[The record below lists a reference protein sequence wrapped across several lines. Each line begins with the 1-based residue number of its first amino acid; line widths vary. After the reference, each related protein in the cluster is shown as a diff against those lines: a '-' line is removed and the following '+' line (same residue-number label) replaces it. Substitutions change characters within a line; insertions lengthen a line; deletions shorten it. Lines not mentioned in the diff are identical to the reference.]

1 MAVHTKVAFADAAT
15 LVAGYRL
22 GTLNVLTGID
32 QGIENTNYRLDT
44 SGGPVLLTLFERR
57 TNGDDL
63 PWLIALHDHLASRG
77 IAVPPVLRADDG
89 AALSTIAG
97 KPAALFGWLEG
108 AAIDDPTLGQC
119 AGAGEALGRMHRA
132 LAAFAL
138 ARRNPQGRDAWHDL
152 AGRYGERLDELQ
164 PGLKA
169 IVDTALARIE
179 AEWPAELPHAT
190 IHADLFPDNVM
201 AVGDSITGLIDF
213 AFACH
218 EVRAY
223 DLAVTHAAWCFDADG
238 TCLLADRSAALVDGY
253 ERAHGLLPEERA
265 ALPLL
270 GMAASLRF
278 LLTRAEDWFAWRDDI
293 GVTRK
298 DPLAFARRLR
308 FYAAASSE
316 DLMGPTPQ

>member
-1 MAVHTKVAFADAAT
+1 MAVHTTIALADAAA
-15 LVAGYRL
+15 LLARYRL
-22 GTLNVLTGID
+22 GTLEALTGIE

-57 TNGDDL
+57 TSRHDL

-89 AALSTIAG
+89 AAIVSVAG
-97 KPAALFGWLEG
+97 KPAALFGWIAG
-108 AAIDDPTLGQC
+108 AAIDQPSLAQC
-119 AGAGEALGRMHRA
+119 AAAGEALGRMHRA
-132 LAAFAL
+132 LADFAP

-152 AGRYGERLDELQ
+152 AARYGDRLDALD

-169 IVDTALARIE
+169 VIAAALARID
-179 AEWPAELPHAT
+179 AEWPAALPHAT

-201 AVGDSITGLIDF
+201 AEGDTITGLIDF
-213 AFACH
+213 AFACRD
-218 EVRAY
+218 VRGY
-223 DLAVTHAAWCFDADG
+223 DLAVMHAAWCFDADG
-238 TCLLADRSAALVDGY
+238 SRLLADRGAALIAGY
-253 ERAHGLLPEERA
+253 HRAHGLLPEERA

-270 GMAASLRF
+270 CLGASLRF
-278 LLTRAEDWFAWRDDI
+278 LLTRAEDWFCDRYDND
-293 GVTRK
+293 VTRK

-308 FYAAASSE
+308 FYAAARSA

>member
-1 MAVHTKVAFADAAT
+1 MAVHTNVSFADAAA
-15 LVAGYRL
+15 L
-22 GTLNVLTGID
+22 LTDYDLDMLEALHGID

-44 SGGPVLLTLFERR
+44 SDGPVLLTLFERR
-57 TNGDDL
+57 TDAADL
-63 PWLIALHDHLASRG
+63 PWLIALHDHLATRD
-77 IAVPPVLRADDG
+77 IAVPPVRRARDG
-89 AALSTIAG
+89 SALTTVAG
-97 KPAALFGWLEG
+97 RPAALFGWLEG
-108 AAIDDPTLGQC
+108 AAIDDPSLAQC

-132 LAAFAL
+132 LADFAP

-152 AGRYGERLDELQ
+152 AARYGGRLDELE

-169 IVDTALARIE
+169 IVDAALARID
-179 AEWPAELPHAT
+179 AEWPATLPHAT
-190 IHADLFPDNVM
+190 IHADLFPDNAM
-201 AVGDSITGLIDF
+201 AVGDTITGLIDF

-218 EVRAY
+218 DVRAY

-238 TCLLADRSAALVDGY
+238 NRLLADRSAALIAGY
-253 ERAHGLLPEERA
+253 ARAHGLLPEERA

-278 LLTRAEDWFAWRDDI
+278 LLTRAEDWFAQRDDI

-308 FYAAASSE
+308 FYAAADSE
-316 DLMGPTPQ
+316 DMMRA

>member
-22 GTLNVLTGID
+22 GSLNVLTGID

-44 SGGPVLLTLFERR
+44 SSGPILLTLFERR
-57 TNGDDL
+57 TNGEDL

-77 IAVPPVLRADDG
+77 VAVPPVLRADDG
-89 AALSTIAG
+89 AALAMLAG

-108 AAIDDPTLGQC
+108 TAIGDPTVTQC
-119 AGAGEALGRMHRA
+119 TAAGEALGRMHRA
-132 LAAFAL
+132 LADFAP

-169 IVDTALARIE
+169 CVDSALARID
-179 AEWPAELPHAT
+179 AEWPGALPHAT

-201 AVGDSITGLIDF
+201 ALGDTITGLIDF

-218 EVRAY
+218 DVRAF
-223 DLAVTHAAWCFDADG
+223 DLAITHAAWCFDADG
-238 TCLLADRSAALVDGY
+238 DQMLADRASALFAGY
-253 ERAHGLLPEERA
+253 ERAHGLSREERA

-278 LLTRAEDWFAWRDDI
+278 LLTRAEDWFASHEDI

-308 FYAAASSE
+308 FYAAASSA
-316 DLMGPTPQ
+316 DLMGPTTQ

>member
-1 MAVHTKVAFADAAT
+1 MAVHTKVAFADAAV
-15 LVAGYRL
+15 LVARYRL
-22 GTLNVLTGID
+22 GRLDALTGID

-44 SGGPVLLTLFERR
+44 SSGPVLLTLFEHR
-57 TNGDDL
+57 TNRDDL

-77 IAVPPVLRADDG
+77 IAVPPVLRADGG
-89 AALSTIAG
+89 ATLTRLAG
-97 KPAALFGWLEG
+97 KPAVLFGWIEG
-108 AAIDDPTLGQC
+108 AAIDDPSTAQC
-119 AGAGEALGRMHRA
+119 TAAGEALGRMHHA
-132 LAAFAL
+132 LADFAP
-138 ARRNPQGRDAWHDL
+138 ARRNPQGRDTWHDL
-152 AGRYGERLDELQ
+152 AARYGDRLDELQ
-164 PGLKA
+164 PGLSA
-169 IVDTALARIE
+169 CVAAALARID
-179 AEWPAELPHAT
+179 ADWPADLPHAT

-201 AVGDSITGLIDF
+201 AIGDTITGLIDF

-218 EVRAY
+218 DVRAY
-223 DLAVTHAAWCFDADG
+223 DFAVTHAAWCFDADG
-238 TCLLADRSAALVDGY
+238 NRLLADRAAALIAGY

-278 LLTRAEDWFAWRDDI
+278 LLTRAEDWFACREDI

-308 FYAAASSE
+308 FYAAASSA